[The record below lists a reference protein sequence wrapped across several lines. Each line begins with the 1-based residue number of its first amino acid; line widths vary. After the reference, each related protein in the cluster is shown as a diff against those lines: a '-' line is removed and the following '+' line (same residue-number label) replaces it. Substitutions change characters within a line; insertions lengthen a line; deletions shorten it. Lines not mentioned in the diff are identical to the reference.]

1 MVGSIIWVLLEIYL
15 AFQQWKKFENLLRM
29 DKVITMSWVYYFFG
43 TQCRTAAAWL
53 IPAALK
59 TSTATTTACRPI
71 CSLIEMTQ
79 WTTSVVRH
87 IRHCSVGGLGWL
99 ASTHHAILT
108 WLVRRRVARSLYT
121 RLYSRWTALCAYTT
135 HNLIGRI
142 SSRAQI
148 LPPWDWKYTSFRKVL
163 ISPRPSNSRRTL
175 RFTRLCLFVCFRKVN
190 WTCICIAH
198 RSEAPLCTT
207 ASRTSALISTSYRT
221 SQAFS
226 EHCETTDTWSVLVRL

>member
-1 MVGSIIWVLLEIYL
+1 
-15 AFQQWKKFENLLRM
+15 
-29 DKVITMSWVYYFFG
+29 MSWVYYFFG

-108 WLVRRRVARSLYT
+108 RLVRRRVARSLYT
-121 RLYSRWTALCAYTT
+121 RLYSRWTALCAYMT

-148 LPPWDWKYTSFRKVL
+148 LPPMRLKVHPL
-163 ISPRPSNSRRTL
+163 QKSPD
-175 RFTRLCLFVCFRKVN
+175 FTTPEQQPANFTFYSLVF
-190 WTCICIAH
+190 
-198 RSEAPLCTT
+198 
-207 ASRTSALISTSYRT
+207 
-221 SQAFS
+221 
-226 EHCETTDTWSVLVRL
+226 VRLFS